1 MVRGYMVRGYMV
13 RGYMVRGYMVRGY
26 MVRGLE
32 GYMVRG
38 YMVRGLGMAYS
49 CHSDAIV
56 MPYSLVWQSYG
67 KAMGSAWQGAGVA
80 ECDKILWYILY
91 IGIA

>member
-1 MVRGYMVRGYMV
+1 
-13 RGYMVRGYMVRGY
+13 
-26 MVRGLE
+26 
-32 GYMVRG
+32 MVRG

-67 KAMGSAWQGAGVA
+67 KAMGKVWERYGKAMGKVWESYGKGMGKVWEVLGRVPGWRKV
-80 ECDKILWYILY
+80 IRYILSY

>member
-1 MVRGYMVRGYMV
+1 
-13 RGYMVRGYMVRGY
+13 MVRGY

-32 GYMVRG
+32 G

-80 ECDKILWYILY
+80 ECDKIYMVYIIYRNSVKGGFWYLSI
-91 IGIA
+91 ICVWA